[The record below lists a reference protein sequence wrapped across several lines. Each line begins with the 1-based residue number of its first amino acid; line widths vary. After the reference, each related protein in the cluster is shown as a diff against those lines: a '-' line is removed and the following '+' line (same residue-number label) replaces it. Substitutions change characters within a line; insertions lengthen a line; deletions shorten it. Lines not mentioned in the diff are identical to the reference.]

1 MLRQRSLS
9 LLVCVVAAGLSFSA
23 QEAARSQA
31 IPPTQPSGT
40 APSPAAQTP
49 APAPT
54 PTPTQASPSTNPPAP
69 PAQAPEE
76 TPPQNGQSPTT
87 IIRNVNLV
95 DVQFSVLNR
104 RQKLVTD
111 LQKENFRVFDDGV
124 AQAIQ
129 SFSRQTDLPLRIGLL
144 LDTSNSIRE
153 RLQFEQDAAV
163 DFLYNVVHRGRD
175 QAFVMTFDDQPEVVQ
190 DFTDS
195 LEQLQQSIRKQRAG
209 GATAL
214 YDAVYQA
221 CADKLLHAPIPANE
235 PVIRR
240 VLVII
245 SDGEDNLSQ
254 KSRSQALETAQRA
267 GVVIYTISTSTEW
280 LTPEESSDPTKNTN
294 RKYHMDPGDLTLKY
308 IAEAAGGRAFFPYR
322 LDDLNQSFLDIGD
335 ELRSQYSIA
344 WAPYGREADGKYH
357 TIKIQV
363 DQKDLIVRAR
373 AGYYGAPPALRKGNV
388 VVPPTPSPA
397 TAPLPA
403 PPPASAPPTR

>member
-1 MLRQRSLS
+1 MLRQRSLA
-9 LLVCVVAAGLSFSA
+9 LLVCLVAALTISA
-23 QEAARSQA
+23 QQL
-31 IPPTQPSGT
+31 PPTQPSGT
-40 APSPAAQTP
+40 APPPAAQTP
-49 APAPT
+49 APA
-54 PTPTQASPSTNPPAP
+54 QAAPATSPPAP
-69 PAQAPEE
+69 PAQAPGE
-76 TPPQNGQSPTT
+76 TPPQGSQPSTT
-87 IIRNVNLV
+87 IRIGVNLV

-104 RQKLVTD
+104 RQKLVAD

-190 DFTDS
+190 EFTDS

-209 GATAL
+209 GGTAL

-221 CADKLLHAPIPANE
+221 CADKLLHAPMSADE

-245 SDGEDNLSQ
+245 SDGDDNLSE
-254 KSRSQALETAQRA
+254 KSRSQAIEMAQRA
-267 GVVIYTISTSTEW
+267 GVVIFTISTSTDW
-280 LTPEESSDPTKNTN
+280 LSPEESSDPTKNTN
-294 RKYHMDPGDLTLKY
+294 RKYQMDPGDQTLKSL
-308 IAEAAGGRAFFPYR
+308 AEAAGGRAFFPYR

-373 AGYYGAPPALRKGNV
+373 AGYYGAPPSLRKGNV

-397 TAPLPA
+397 TTPAPA

>member
-1 MLRQRSLS
+1 MLKPRSLG

-23 QEAARSQA
+23 QEAAQSQA

-49 APAPT
+49 APTPAPA
-54 PTPTQASPSTNPPAP
+54 PAAPATNPPAP
-69 PAQAPEE
+69 PAQAPSE
-76 TPPQNGQSPTT
+76 TPPQNGQAPTT

-104 RQKLVTD
+104 RQKLIAD

-195 LEQLQQSIRKQRAG
+195 LEQLQESIRKQRAG
-209 GATAL
+209 NATAL

-221 CADKLLHAPIPANE
+221 CADKLLHAPMSANE

-240 VLVII
+240 VLVVI
-245 SDGEDNLSQ
+245 SDGDDNLSQ
-254 KSRSQALETAQRA
+254 RSRSQALEMAQRA
-267 GVVIYTISTSTEW
+267 GVVIYTISTSTDW

-294 RKYHMDPGDLTLKY
+294 RKYLMSAGDLTLKSL
-308 IAEAAGGRAFFPYR
+308 AEAAGGRAFFPYR

-344 WAPYGREADGKYH
+344 WAPFGREADGKYH

-373 AGYYGAPPALRKGNV
+373 AGYYGAPPALRKGDV

-397 TAPLPA
+397 TAPPPA
-403 PPPASAPPTR
+403 PPAASAPPSR